1 MFFLVR
7 LALLYCVIGV
17 GILLVQLTFTTCE
30 RPLVLDDG
38 TSALKGPIELSRIGS
53 DGDYTKRVA
62 KDVVFWGPRAFDFV
76 IKGDV
81 SVKNF
86 LLATDCKR

>member
-1 MFFLVR
+1 MFFLIR
-7 LALLYCVIGV
+7 LAFLYCVIGA
-17 GILLVQLTFTTCE
+17 GILLVQLTFTPCQ

-38 TSALKGPIELSRIGS
+38 SGALKGPIEFGRLWHDTAYTSRVI
-53 DGDYTKRVA
+53 
-62 KDVVFWGPRAFDFV
+62 KDVVFWGPRAIDFV

-86 LLATDCKR
+86 LLATDCRR

>member
-7 LALLYCVIGV
+7 LAFLYCVIGV
-17 GILLVQLTFTTCE
+17 VILLAQLTFTTCE
-30 RPLVLDDG
+30 RPLVIDDG
-38 TSALKGPIELSRIGS
+38 TSSLKGPLELSRLGS
-53 DGDYTKRVA
+53 DNDYRWRVMT
-62 KDVVFWGPRAFDFV
+62 DVVFWGPRAFDFV

-86 LLATDCKR
+86 LFATDCKR

>member
-1 MFFLVR
+1 MFFLIR
-7 LALLYCVIGV
+7 LAFLYCVIGA
-17 GILLVQLTFTTCE
+17 GILFIQLSFTPCE

-38 TSALKGPIELSRIGS
+38 TGALKGPIEFSRIGS
-53 DGDYTKRVA
+53 DTAYTTRLL
-62 KDVVFWGPRAFDFV
+62 KDVVFWGPRVIDFV

-86 LLATDCKR
+86 LFAADCKR

>member
-1 MFFLVR
+1 MFFLIR

-17 GILLVQLTFTTCE
+17 AILLIQLSFTSCD

-38 TSALKGPIELSRIGS
+38 TSALKGPIELSRIGTDS
-53 DGDYTKRVA
+53 AYTKRVA
-62 KDVVFWGPRAFDFV
+62 KDVVFWLPRTIDFV

-86 LLATDCKR
+86 LFATDCKR